1 MLLCPVSALDPKG
14 GERMF
19 NAPITLIGHI
29 GDTTGLM
36 TASSGKVWLRLRVAT
51 NYGKNFERT
60 SWHTV
65 KFFDN
70 LAEAASKLSK
80 GEAVTIYGE
89 LREDEWPDKENPELI
104 RRAHVVYA
112 DSLALT
118 KWK

>member
-1 MLLCPVSALDPKG
+1 
-14 GERMF
+14 MF
-19 NAPITLIGHI
+19 NAAITLMGNI

-51 NYGKNFERT
+51 NHGKNFDRT

-65 KFFDN
+65 KFFDG

-80 GEAVTIYGE
+80 GDAVTIYGE
-89 LREDEWPDKENPELI
+89 LREDEWTDKDNAELV
-104 RRAHVVYA
+104 RKQHVVYA
-112 DSLALT
+112 QNLAIT

>member
-1 MLLCPVSALDPKG
+1 
-14 GERMF
+14 MF
-19 NAPITLIGHI
+19 NAPITLMGNI

-51 NYGKNFERT
+51 NHGKNYERT

-70 LAEAASKLSK
+70 LAVAASKQSK
-80 GEAVTIYGE
+80 GDAVTIYGD
-89 LREDEWPDKENPELI
+89 LREDEWPDKETGDT

-112 DSLALT
+112 QSLAVS
-118 KWK
+118 KWS